1 MSVPLGNIIWTCFK
15 PMIKIYLI
23 IGTGFG
29 LAKINILSVE
39 ATRAISDIILTL
51 LMPCLAFSK
60 IVANIEDSD
69 IKNVGIVCLSAVII
83 FATGLF
89 GAFVVR
95 QTMPV
100 PKQWRGGI
108 LAGGMFGNISDLP
121 IAYIQTLDQGLV
133 FTPEE
138 GNKGVANVIIFLTMF
153 LLCLF
158 NLGGFRLIEADFKYQ
173 DEESANTEA
182 DNYEPTQ
189 QLSIPDENSSS
200 VISSKEANDKVQR
213 PPKSV
218 TRSEELS
225 RSASHDHP
233 PSIASNPT
241 TAASYTS
248 GYNEPDRQP
257 LAYTQNSRT
266 GSVKPRQQSTTGS
279 IRSIDR
285 REMPP
290 EDVTHLIREYSNV
303 DQYGHRRKSTT
314 TRHTGDEP
322 EEAPAGSTRG
332 QSSMERIRSS
342 TLTRML
348 TSDATVGRE
357 DIEDS
362 GKSLLPNWM
371 RKISVT
377 KYFVFFLKNCL
388 RPCSMAVIIALTI
401 AFIPWVKALFVSG
414 SSVPRIA
421 QAPDNQAPLSFIM
434 DYTSYIG
441 AASVPFGL
449 LLLGATLG
457 RLKIKKLHP
466 GFWKSALVLVCLRL
480 CIMPILG
487 VLWCNRLVRAGW
499 LHYEEDKMLLFVIV
513 IDWALPTMTT
523 IIYFTAS
530 YTPPDAKET
539 VQMDC
544 VSFFLMI
551 QYPILAISL
560 PFVASFYIKVKL
572 KA

>member
-1 MSVPLGNIIWTCFK
+1 
-15 PMIKIYLI
+15 MIKIYLI

>member
-1 MSVPLGNIIWTCFK
+1 
-15 PMIKIYLI
+15 MIKIYLI

-69 IKNVGIVCLSAVII
+69 IKNVGIVCLSAVMI

-173 DEESANTEA
+173 DEESAHTEA

-213 PPKSV
+213 PPKTV

-225 RSASHDHP
+225 RSASHEHP

-241 TAASYTS
+241 TVASYTS

-266 GSVKPRQQSTTGS
+266 GSVKPRQQSATES

-314 TRHTGDEP
+314 TGHTGDEP

-371 RKISVT
+371 RKISIT

-414 SSVPRIA
+414 SSVPHIA

-434 DYTSYIG
+434 DYTTYIG

-480 CIMPILG
+480 CIMPIIG